1 MARARLACRQVQ
13 ENGARGG
20 LRKMAHKAAMTEGAK
35 MAQRGR
41 HMAPG
46 GLRDGPRTSQ
56 DFPRKTQCEVKF
68 FVHADEY
75 RCQSL

>member
-1 MARARLACRQVQ
+1 
-13 ENGARGG
+13 
-20 LRKMAHKAAMTEGAK
+20 MAHKAAMTEGAK

-56 DFPRKTQCEVKF
+56 DFPTKTQCEVKF
-68 FVHADEY
+68 FVRVDKY
-75 RCQSL
+75 PRKSL